1 LRRAHESLTINPGDK
16 MSEHEDMQKAL
27 LKVTAQSIALE
38 KLLMAV
44 ISQST
49 DKINILKAFEEEMER
64 GVTRTLF
71 ESELRDYPESELPA
85 AYDNLFVQVTALCG

>member
-1 LRRAHESLTINPGDK
+1 
-16 MSEHEDMQKAL
+16 MSEQEDLQKAL
-27 LKVTAQSIALE
+27 LKVTAKSIALE

-44 ISQST
+44 ISQSAK
-49 DKINILKAFEEEMER
+49 KINILKAFEEEMER

-85 AYDNLFVQVTALCG
+85 AYDNLFVQVTALCS